1 MRDNERKAKEVR
13 LIRGK
18 DIRNIPSVCVGI
30 DTVVQ
35 FCQEMNGFFSTIA
48 TDAGG
53 SVEEKVVPC
62 ISRRDGTVVEKS
74 DVADPWEH
82 EIFQDRSRSGTDTND
97 ENARRF

>member
-1 MRDNERKAKEVR
+1 
-13 LIRGK
+13 LSRGK

-35 FCQEMNGFFSTIA
+35 FCQETNGFFSAIA
-48 TDAGG
+48 ADTGG

-82 EIFQDRSRSGTDTND
+82 EIF
-97 ENARRF
+97 